1 MSSPVPGRGTG
12 WLEHRQEKRH
22 VQAKSSAPDP
32 AARSAPSEV
41 IVLDGGKRLTG
52 RLLHNAF
59 VWTEEVLSE
68 EEWLA
73 AVAAAGQDPDITVVI
88 REDKAVPQGRSR
100 PNRRH

>member
-1 MSSPVPGRGTG
+1 MYKQSR
-12 WLEHRQEKRH
+12 RRRN
-22 VQAKSSAPDP
+22 P
-32 AARSAPSEV
+32 AARSAPREV

-52 RLLHNAF
+52 RLLYNAF

-73 AVAAAGQDPDITVVI
+73 AVASAGQDPDITVVI